1 MLSRKQTKRICACC
15 GVIHGLEYAQGHL
28 IAVDADLCDN
38 CKNKP
43 LCLLKCSGEA
53 CAGRATSKNGLKAC
67 DACIAECLAAKCDRG
82 QNGQFGS
89 GLRVRI
95 VHHIELDEPD
105 AKLRAD
111 VMKALTKFD
120 GRGDLI
126 IEGAGIVGAGNRLLA
141 LQLLLK
147 KDGDT
152 YRALAK
158 KKGSGGGSRTKRKG
172 HYSSTG
178 VYVRNRD
185 LDAARNKRAVVLTT
199 ERLLVVNT
207 RGAAHGTP
215 AELAAKAVDDAWADE
230 PHLDRSTKETELV
243 RTQNWLV
250 EGSEYL
256 GRLVERLVI
265 DQGGT
270 TLQRG
275 YIRGWRPAFSRFGE
289 SLDPAVPSWRA
300 VLRSDT
306 GEITMDDLAEHELK
320 ASLVPDALPAAVADR
335 LADNQRSQRIENVV
349 GQRAGS
355 RDARSIAV
363 APRQALAVADVLQ
376 SNPSVLEARAK
387 MQSTPDTRARRW
399 TRDSTPVGKRCNGE
413 DMVKNDLERKA
424 KHRRKTRKQSQ
435 AVRKAEREVTGET
448 WREAE
453 KRKAEERRKSLLAGQ
468 AARRERQETWMFCLR
483 CERKSYHKKAECPRC
498 CYQRLVPT
506 SPPPSDDEL

>member
-1 MLSRKQTKRICACC
+1 MSRKQTKRVCACC
-15 GVIHGLEYAQGHL
+15 GVIHGLEYARGHL

-38 CKNKP
+38 CKKKK

-53 CAGRATSKNGLKAC
+53 CAGRATSKKGLLAC
-67 DACIAECLAAKCDRG
+67 DACIAADLAAPPSMKNHKTCG
-82 QNGQFGS
+82 T
-89 GLRVRI
+89 GLRCRI
-95 VHHIELDEPD
+95 VSYVEGNGSSVWKDLRKFLTNFDGKGEEIIKGAGMVGACNRVLALRQLHLTDPD
-105 AKLRAD
+105 GY
-111 VMKALTKFD
+111 KALR
-120 GRGDLI
+120 RGDWQKRKHL
-126 IEGAGIVGAGNRLLA
+126 GWRG
-141 LQLLLK
+141 
-147 KDGDT
+147 
-152 YRALAK
+152 
-158 KKGSGGGSRTKRKG
+158 RKG
-172 HYSSTG
+172 HVSADG
-178 VYVRNRD
+178 VRVSGRD
-185 LDAARNKRAVVLTT
+185 LDAARNKRADVLTT

-207 RGAAHGTP
+207 RGPAHGTS

-289 SLDPAVPSWRA
+289 SPDPAVPSWRA

-335 LADNQRSQRIENVV
+335 LADNQRSQLIENVV
-349 GQRAGS
+349 AGRAGS
-355 RDARSIAV
+355 RYARSIAV
-363 APRQALAVADVLQ
+363 TPRQALAVADVLQ

-387 MQSTPDTRARRW
+387 RQSTPDTRARRW

-413 DMVKNDLERKA
+413 DTVKNDLEMKKKKMRKG
-424 KHRRKTRKQSQ
+424 RRQSK
-435 AVRKAEREVTGET
+435 AARKAEREVTGEDY
-448 WREAE
+448 RQVAL
-453 KRKAEERRKSLLAGQ
+453 RKAEERHKSELAGQ
-468 AARRERQETWMFCLR
+468 AARRERQEQWMLCLR
-483 CERKSYHKKAECPRC
+483 CNRKRYTKNVTCRC
-498 CYQRLVPT
+498 TSKRLVPT